1 VEYRCRV
8 ATANGQV
15 STGTYEAENEARLR
29 MDLEDKGLYLLSLQ
43 PLGGVGVGGFTVRLP
58 ARKKKIGSDEFL
70 IFNQEMATLL
80 RAGLPLV
87 QSLDIL
93 RRRVPNPTFKKVLDD
108 VYERVRSG
116 SALSDAFEAQGGM
129 FTGIYHASLMAG
141 EKSGSLETVLR
152 RYVSHMKVIASAR
165 GKMISA
171 LIYPVVLLCLSAAV
185 VGLIVFKVIPEFAS
199 FYAGFG
205 AGAELPAATQL
216 IVAFSSS
223 VVNYLWVWVTA
234 VIVAA
239 VSFSVWIRQPGQR
252 GRLHRAI
259 MKLPWFGPLSRKFA
273 TAQVARTI
281 STLLAGGIPLVNSL
295 DIAGKAVGN
304 QAVSADLA
312 MVAREVR
319 EGSSL
324 AHSLQQRHTFP
335 DVAIE
340 MVEVGESTGALA
352 EMLNSIADFY
362 DEENETSLTRFSNLV
377 QPVLLIVMGIVIAG
391 LLLSLYMP
399 LFQLS
404 SLAR

>member
-1 VEYRCRV
+1 MEYRCRV

-15 STGTYEAENEARLR
+15 STATFEADNEARLR
-29 MDLEDKGLYLLSLQ
+29 LELEEKGLYLLSLQ
-43 PLGGVGVGGFTVRLP
+43 PVGGVGVGRFSLRL
-58 ARKKKIGSDEFL
+58 RSRKKIGADEFL

-93 RRRVPNPTFKKVLDD
+93 RRRVPNPTFKRVLDD

-152 RYVSHMKVIASAR
+152 RYVAHMKVIASVR
-165 GKMISA
+165 GKLISA
-171 LIYPVVLLCLSAAV
+171 LIYPVVLLLLSAAV
-185 VGLIVFKVIPEFAS
+185 VGLIVFKVVPEFAT
-199 FYAGFG
+199 FYEGFG
-205 AGAELPAATQL
+205 AGAQLPASTQI
-216 IVAFSSS
+216 IVALSTSLVEQAAFWVAGLLAI
-223 VVNYLWVWVTA
+223 VVGFA
-234 VIVAA
+234 
-239 VSFSVWIRQPGQR
+239 VWIRQPGQR
-252 GRLHRAI
+252 SRLDRAV
-259 MKLPWFGPLSRKFA
+259 MRLPWFGPLSRKFS

-295 DIAGKAVGN
+295 DIASKSVGN
-304 QAVSADLA
+304 QAVAADLGV
-312 MVAREVR
+312 VAREVR

-324 AHSLQQRHTFP
+324 AHSLQRRGTFP
-335 DVAIE
+335 DVAVE

-377 QPVLLIVMGIVIAG
+377 QPVLLVVMGIIIAF

>member
-1 VEYRCRV
+1 MEYRCRV
-8 ATANGQV
+8 ATASGQV
-15 STGTYEAENEARLR
+15 STSTYSADNEAHLR
-29 MDLEDKGLYLLSLQ
+29 MELEEKGLFLLSLQ
-43 PLGGVGVGGFTVRLP
+43 PVGGVGVGKFSLQLRS
-58 ARKKKIGSDEFL
+58 RKKIKSDEFL

-93 RRRVPNPTFKKVLDD
+93 RRRVPNPTFKRVLDD

-116 SALSDAFEAQGGM
+116 SALSEAFEAQGGM

-152 RYVSHMKVIASAR
+152 RYVTHMKVIASVR

-171 LIYPVVLLCLSAAV
+171 LIYPVVLLLLSAAV
-185 VGLIVFKVIPEFAS
+185 VGLIVFKVVPEFAA

-205 AGAELPAATQL
+205 AGAELPASTQV
-216 IVAFSSS
+216 IVAFSTS
-223 VVNYLWVWVTA
+223 VVEHVWIWLTA
-234 VIVAA
+234 LVSIV
-239 VSFSVWIRQPGQR
+239 VLIGVWIRQPGQR
-252 GRLHRAI
+252 GRLDRGI
-259 MKLPWFGPLSRKFA
+259 MRLPWFGPLSRKFA

-281 STLLAGGIPLVNSL
+281 ATLLSGGIPLVNSL
-295 DIAGKAVGN
+295 DIASKSVGN
-304 QAVSADLA
+304 QAVATDLGV
-312 MVAREVR
+312 VAREVR

-324 AHSLQQRHTFP
+324 AQSLQRRHTFP

-362 DEENETSLTRFSNLV
+362 DEENDTSLTRFSNLV
-377 QPVLLIVMGIVIAG
+377 QPVLLIIMGIVIAG

>member
-15 STGTYEAENEARLR
+15 STATFEADNEARLR
-29 MDLEDKGLYLLSLQ
+29 LELEEKGLYLLSLQ
-43 PLGGVGVGGFTVRLP
+43 PLGGVGVGRFSLRLP
-58 ARKKKIGSDEFL
+58 SRKKIGADEFL

-93 RRRVPNPTFKKVLDD
+93 RRRVPNPTFKRVLDD

-152 RYVSHMKVIASAR
+152 RYVAHMKIIASVR
-165 GKMISA
+165 GKLISA
-171 LIYPVVLLCLSAAV
+171 LIYPVVLLLLSAAV
-185 VGLIVFKVIPEFAS
+185 VGLIVFKVVPEFAT

-205 AGAELPAATQL
+205 AGAELPASTQI
-216 IVAFSSS
+216 IVAISTSL
-223 VVNYLWVWVTA
+223 VEQAALWVTGLIAVVVAVAVWV
-234 VIVAA
+234 
-239 VSFSVWIRQPGQR
+239 RQPGQR
-252 GRLHRAI
+252 SRLDRAV
-259 MKLPWFGPLSRKFA
+259 MRLPWFGPLSRKFS

-295 DIAGKAVGN
+295 DIAAKAVGN
-304 QAVSADLA
+304 QAVATDLGV
-312 MVAREVR
+312 VAKEVR

-377 QPVLLIVMGIVIAG
+377 QPVLLVIMGIVIAF

-404 SLAR
+404 TLAR

>member
-1 VEYRCRV
+1 MEFRCRV
-8 ATANGQV
+8 ATANGEV
-15 STGTYEAENEARLR
+15 LTGTYAAESETRLR
-29 MDLEDKGLYLLSLQ
+29 LDLEDKGLYLLSLQ
-43 PLGGVGVGGFTVRLP
+43 PTVGVGMGRFSLRWP
-58 ARKKKIGSDEFL
+58 SRKRISNDEFL

-93 RRRVPNPTFKKVLDD
+93 RRRVTNPTFKAVLDD
-108 VYERVRSG
+108 VHERVRSG
-116 SALSDAFEAQGGM
+116 SSLSDAFEAQGGI

-152 RYVSHMKVIASAR
+152 RYVQHMKVISSVR
-165 GKMISA
+165 SRMVSA
-171 LIYPVVLLCLSAAV
+171 LIYPVVLLLLSAAV
-185 VGLIVFKVIPEFAS
+185 VGLIVFKVVPEFAL

-205 AGAELPAATQL
+205 AGAELPASTQI
-216 IVAFSSS
+216 IVAFSSAIVEHVWLWLA
-223 VVNYLWVWVTA
+223 VVLVVG
-234 VIVAA
+234 IGG
-239 VSFSVWIRQPGQR
+239 SVWIQQPGQR
-252 GRLHRAI
+252 RRIDSAML
-259 MKLPWFGPLSRKFA
+259 KLPWFGPLSRKFS

-295 DIAGKAVGN
+295 DIASKSVGN
-304 QAVSADLA
+304 RAVAQDLDT
-312 MVAREVR
+312 VAREVR

-324 AHSLQQRHTFP
+324 AGSLTRRGTFP
-335 DVAIE
+335 NVAIE

-377 QPVLLIVMGIVIAG
+377 QPVLLIVMGFVIAG

>member
-1 VEYRCRV
+1 MEYRCRV

-15 STGTYEAENEARLR
+15 STATYVAENEARLR
-29 MDLEDKGLYLLSLQ
+29 MELEDQGLYLLSLQ
-43 PLGGVGVGGFTVRLP
+43 PVGGAAGRLAGLLP
-58 ARKKKIGSDEFL
+58 RRRTRITSDEFL

-93 RRRVPNPTFKKVLDD
+93 RRRVPNPAFKRVLDD
-108 VYERVRSG
+108 VHERVRSG

-141 EKSGSLETVLR
+141 EKSGSLETVIR
-152 RYVSHMKVIASAR
+152 RYVAHMKVLAMVRS
-165 GKMISA
+165 KLVSA
-171 LIYPVVLLCLSAAV
+171 LIYPVVLLLLSAAV
-185 VGLIVFKVIPEFAS
+185 VGLIVFKVVPEFAS
-199 FYAGFG
+199 FYGSFG
-205 AGAELPAATQL
+205 SGADLPASTMFIVMLSTSIVDYVWLWATAL
-216 IVAFSSS
+216 IVL
-223 VVNYLWVWVTA
+223 VVSAGVWV
-234 VIVAA
+234 
-239 VSFSVWIRQPGQR
+239 RQPGQR
-252 GRLHRAI
+252 SRLDRAI
-259 MKLPWFGPLSRKFA
+259 MRLPWFGPLSRKFS
-273 TAQVARTI
+273 TAQVARTV

-295 DIAGKAVGN
+295 DIAARSVGN
-304 QAVSADLA
+304 QAVAGDLDV
-312 MVAREVR
+312 VAREVR

-324 AHSLQQRHTFP
+324 AHALQERRTFP

-377 QPVLLIVMGIVIAG
+377 QPVLLIVMGVVIAG

>member
-1 VEYRCRV
+1 MQFRCKV
-8 ATANGQV
+8 ATAAGQV
-15 STGTYEAENEARLR
+15 TQATYAAESEHALR
-29 MDLEDKGLYLLSLQ
+29 HDLEGKGLFVLALQ
-43 PLGGVGVGGFTVRLP
+43 PVGGMGVGRFSLRLP
-58 ARKKKIGSDEFL
+58 SRKKISSTEFL

-93 RRRVPNPTFKKVLDD
+93 RRRVPNPSLKAVLND
-108 VYERVRSG
+108 VYDRVRSG

-152 RYVSHMKVIASAR
+152 RYVAHMKVLSSVR
-165 GKMISA
+165 SRLVSA
-171 LIYPVVLLCLSAAV
+171 LIYPMVLLSLSAV
-185 VGLIVFKVIPEFAS
+185 VVALIVFKVVPEFAS

-205 AGAELPAATQL
+205 SAELPASTQM
-216 IVAFSSS
+216 IVAFSTG
-223 VVNYLWVWVTA
+223 VVNYFWLWLAAALVIGIGGGVWV
-234 VIVAA
+234 
-239 VSFSVWIRQPGQR
+239 RQPGQR
-252 GRLHRAI
+252 RRLDSVKLR
-259 MKLPWFGPLSRKFA
+259 LPWFGPLSRKFS

-281 STLLAGGIPLVNSL
+281 STLLAGGIPLVNAL
-295 DIAGKAVGN
+295 DIASKSVGN
-304 QAVSADLA
+304 RAVASDLDL
-312 MVAREVR
+312 VAREVR

-324 AHSLQQRHTFP
+324 HDSLTRRGTFP
-335 DVAIE
+335 DVAVE

-362 DEENETSLTRFSNLV
+362 DEENDTSLTRFSNLV
-377 QPVLLIVMGIVIAG
+377 QPMLLVVMGIVIAG

>member
-1 VEYRCRV
+1 MEYRCRV

-15 STGTYEAENEARLR
+15 STATFAADSEARLR
-29 MDLEDKGLYLLSLQ
+29 LDLEEKGLYLLSMQ
-43 PLGGVGVGGFTVRLP
+43 PVGGVAGRGLSLFSKRG
-58 ARKKKIGSDEFL
+58 KKISRDEFL

-93 RRRVPNPTFKKVLDD
+93 RRRVPNPTFKRVLDD

-116 SALSDAFEAQGGM
+116 SALSDAFEVQGGM

-152 RYVSHMKVIASAR
+152 RYVAHMKVIASVR

-171 LIYPVVLLCLSAAV
+171 LIYPVVLLLLSAAV
-185 VGLIVFKVIPEFAS
+185 VGLIVFKVVPEFAD
-199 FYAGFG
+199 FYKGFG
-205 AGAELPAATQL
+205 AGAELPASTQF
-216 IVAFSSS
+216 IVALSTSLVEQAPLWLAGVLA
-223 VVNYLWVWVTA
+223 VV
-234 VIVAA
+234 I
-239 VSFSVWIRQPGQR
+239 SFAVWIRQPGQR
-252 GRLHRAI
+252 SRLDRAI
-259 MKLPWFGPLSRKFA
+259 MRLPWFGPLSRKFS

-295 DIAGKAVGN
+295 DISSKSVGN
-304 QAVSADLA
+304 QAVAKDLGV
-312 MVAREVR
+312 VAKEVR

-324 AHSLQQRHTFP
+324 AHSLQGRGTFP

-377 QPVLLIVMGIVIAG
+377 QPVLLIIMGVVIAG

-404 SLAR
+404 TLAR

>member
-1 VEYRCRV
+1 MEFRCRV

-15 STGTYEAENEARLR
+15 STATFEADNEARLR
-29 MDLEDKGLYLLSLQ
+29 LELEEKGLYLLSLQ
-43 PLGGVGVGGFTVRLP
+43 PVGSVGGFTLRRP
-58 ARKKKIGSDEFL
+58 KKKISSEEFL
-70 IFNQEMATLL
+70 IFNQELATLL

-93 RRRVPNPTFKKVLDD
+93 RRRVPNPAFKRVLDD

-116 SALSDAFEAQGGM
+116 NALSDAFEAQGGM

-152 RYVSHMKVIASAR
+152 RYVAHMKVMAAVR

-171 LIYPVVLLCLSAAV
+171 LIYPVVLLLLAAVV
-185 VGLIVFKVIPEFAS
+185 VGLIVFKVVPEFAE
-199 FYAGFG
+199 FYRGFG
-205 AGAELPAATQL
+205 NAQLPASTQF
-216 IVAFSSS
+216 IVAVSNTL
-223 VVNYLWVWVTA
+223 VNNAFLWLAALLAIGGSIAVWV
-234 VIVAA
+234 
-239 VSFSVWIRQPGQR
+239 RQPGQR
-252 GRLHRAI
+252 SRLHRGV
-259 MKLPWFGPLSRKFA
+259 MRLPWFGPLSRKFA

-281 STLLAGGIPLVNSL
+281 ATLLSGGIPLVNSL
-295 DIAGKAVGN
+295 DISSKSVGN
-304 QAVSADLA
+304 QAVAGDLGV
-312 MVAREVR
+312 VAREVR

-324 AHSLQQRHTFP
+324 AQSLQRRGTFP
-335 DVAIE
+335 DVAVE

-362 DEENETSLTRFSNLV
+362 DEENDTSLTRFSNLV
-377 QPVLLIVMGIVIAG
+377 QPVLLIVMGLVIAG
-391 LLLSLYMP
+391 LLLALYMP

>member
-1 VEYRCRV
+1 MEYRCRV

-15 STGTYEAENEARLR
+15 STTTFVAENEARLR
-29 MDLEDKGLYLLSLQ
+29 MELEEKGLYLLALQ
-43 PLGGVGVGGFTVRLP
+43 PAGGVGVGRFSLHLP
-58 ARKKKIGSDEFL
+58 RRRRKISTDEFL
-70 IFNQEMATLL
+70 IYNQEMATLL

-93 RRRVPNPTFKKVLDD
+93 RRRVQNPTFKHVLDD

-141 EKSGSLETVLR
+141 EKSGSLEIVIR
-152 RYVSHMKVIASAR
+152 RYVAHMKVLASVR
-165 GKMISA
+165 SKMVSA
-171 LIYPVVLLCLSAAV
+171 LIYPVVLLLLSAVV
-185 VGLIVFKVIPEFAS
+185 VGLIVFQVVPEFAS
-199 FYAGFG
+199 FYSSFG
-205 AGAELPAATQL
+205 SAELPASTQV
-216 IVAFSSS
+216 IVALSTSI
-223 VVNYLWVWVTA
+223 VEYAWLWVTA
-234 VIVAA
+234 AAAGVVAA
-239 VSFSVWIRQPGQR
+239 GVWVRQPGQR
-252 GRLHRAI
+252 SRLDRAI
-259 MKLPWFGPLSRKFA
+259 MRLPWFGPLSRKFS

-295 DIAGKAVGN
+295 DIAAKSVGN
-304 QAVSADLA
+304 QAVAADLGV
-312 MVAREVR
+312 VAREVR

-324 AHSLQQRHTFP
+324 AHALQDRRTFP

>member
-1 VEYRCRV
+1 MEYRCRV

-15 STGTYEAENEARLR
+15 STGVYVADSEARLR
-29 MDLEDKGLYLLSLQ
+29 MELEDKGLFLLSVQ
-43 PLGGVGVGGFTVRLP
+43 PQGGVGVGGFSFRVPQR
-58 ARKKKIGSDEFL
+58 RKKIGSDEFL

-93 RRRVPNPTFKKVLDD
+93 RRRVPNPTFKRVLDD

-152 RYVSHMKVIASAR
+152 RYVSHMKVIASVR
-165 GKMISA
+165 GKMVSA
-171 LIYPVVLLCLSAAV
+171 LIYPVVLLLLAGAV
-185 VGLIVFKVIPEFAS
+185 VGLIVFKVVPEFAAFYSS
-199 FYAGFG
+199 FGTG
-205 AGAELPAATQL
+205 AQLPASTQ
-216 IVAFSSS
+216 
-223 VVNYLWVWVTA
+223 
-234 VIVAA
+234 VIVAISTSIVEYVWLWLA
-239 VSFSVWIRQPGQR
+239 VLVAVVVSTSVWIRQPGQR
-252 GRLHRAI
+252 GRLDRVI
-259 MKLPWFGPLSRKFA
+259 MRLPWFGPLSRKFS
-273 TAQVARTI
+273 TAQVARTV
-281 STLLAGGIPLVNSL
+281 STLLSGGIPLVNSL
-295 DIAGKAVGN
+295 DISAKSVGN
-304 QAVSADLA
+304 HAVAADLDI
-312 MVAREVR
+312 VAREVR

-324 AHSLQQRHTFP
+324 AHALQQRKTFP

-377 QPVLLIVMGIVIAG
+377 QPVLLIVMGVVIAG

>member
-1 VEYRCRV
+1 MEYRCRV

-15 STGTYEAENEARLR
+15 STATYAAENEARLR
-29 MDLEDKGLYLLSLQ
+29 MELEDKGLYLLSLQ
-43 PLGGVGVGGFTVRLP
+43 PLGGVGVGGFSLRLP
-58 ARKKKIGSDEFL
+58 SRKKKISSDEFL

-93 RRRVPNPTFKKVLDD
+93 RRRVPNPTFKNVLDD

-185 VGLIVFKVIPEFAS
+185 VGLIVFKVIPEFAA

-205 AGAELPAATQL
+205 AGAELPASTQL
-216 IVAFSSS
+216 MVAFSSS
-223 VVNYLWVWVTA
+223 VVNYFWIWVTA
-234 VIVAA
+234 LIVIS
-239 VSFSVWIRQPGQR
+239 VSISFWIRQPGQKS
-252 GRLHRAI
+252 RLDRAI

-312 MVAREVR
+312 IVAREVR